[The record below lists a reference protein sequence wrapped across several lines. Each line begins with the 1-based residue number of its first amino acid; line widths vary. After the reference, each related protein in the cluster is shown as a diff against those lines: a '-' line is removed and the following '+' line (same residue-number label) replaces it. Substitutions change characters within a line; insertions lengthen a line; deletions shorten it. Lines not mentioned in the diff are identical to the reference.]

1 MDLYN
6 KLKAQAEKKK
16 EQAKE
21 RYAKKKAELN
31 AYIQGIAEQHQMEE
45 LTYKMVYS
53 GNLTG

>member
-21 RYAKKKAELN
+21 RYTKKKAELN
-31 AYIQGIAEQHQMEE
+31 AYIQGIAEQRQMEE